1 MSRMLLRNKVNQYAD
16 YTEAE
21 FERLVSQK
29 FYIEDSEELKGGHRK
44 IYFLRRR

>member
-1 MSRMLLRNKVNQYAD
+1 MSRMLLRNKVNQYGD

-21 FERLVSQK
+21 FERLVSEK
-29 FYIEDSEELKGGHRK
+29 FSIEASEELKGGHRK